1 VNELVASVF
10 PGSRNLKFVSKFGS
24 FASIV
29 VSLMRVPHSNSIIT
43 ATKDGSVK
51 MWSLDTLQPQLAM
64 KSAAGVS
71 SFSFI
76 DTSRCLLSHGRT
88 VRLLSL
94 RHCFPVLL
102 MCDSD
107 VVSMQRNSKK
117 SVLLWCE
124 VQSPNTPVA
133 LPIMQPV
140 QRCRKFCKRFGYYM
154 CDICLAGRFSQNF

>member
-1 VNELVASVF
+1 M
-10 PGSRNLKFVSKFGS
+10 
-24 FASIV
+24 
-29 VSLMRVPHSNSIIT
+29 VSLLRVPRYNAIIT

-64 KSAAGVS
+64 KAAAGLS

-76 DTSRCLLSHGRT
+76 DTSRCLLGHGRT

-107 VVSMQRNSKK
+107 VASMERAGTN

-124 VQSPNTPVA
+124 VRSRSSTFV
-133 LPIMQPV
+133 L
-140 QRCRKFCKRFGYYM
+140 RF
-154 CDICLAGRFSQNF
+154 LASTLHGGNLLRYNSGASNSESSCMH